1 MTNSFYVNS
10 CTKRQ
15 ANLINIYKEMFFK
28 MLIDV
33 GHFSV
38 LSPHTVDFLIRRKE
52 LIYNGEKQHF
62 KISPLFSDSYE
73 TMINTWY
80 M

>member
-15 ANLINIYKEMFFK
+15 ANLISIFKEMF
-28 MLIDV
+28 DV

-38 LSPHTVDFLIRRKE
+38 LSPHTIDFLIRRKE
-52 LIYNGEKQHF
+52 LIYNGEKQHLQILKSHLYF
-62 KISPLFSDSYE
+62 LTVMKL
-73 TMINTWY
+73 
-80 M
+80 

>member
-1 MTNSFYVNS
+1 MTLNSFYVKS
-10 CTKRQ
+10 CTKKQ
-15 ANLINIYKEMFFK
+15 NNLINIFKEMFFK

-52 LIYNGEKQHF
+52 LIYNGEKQHSQILKSHLYF
-62 KISPLFSDSYE
+62 LTVMKL
-73 TMINTWY
+73 
-80 M
+80 

>member
-15 ANLINIYKEMFFK
+15 ANLINIFKEMFFK
-28 MLIDV
+28 MLIDTV

-38 LSPHTVDFLIRRKE
+38 LSPHTTDFLIRRKE
-52 LIYNGEKQHF
+52 LIYNGEKQHSQILKSHLYF
-62 KISPLFSDSYE
+62 LTVMKL
-73 TMINTWY
+73 
-80 M
+80 

>member
-1 MTNSFYVNS
+1 
-10 CTKRQ
+10 
-15 ANLINIYKEMFFK
+15 

-52 LIYNGEKQHF
+52 LIYNGEKQHSQILKSHLYF
-62 KISPLFSDSYE
+62 LTVMKL
-73 TMINTWY
+73 
-80 M
+80 

>member
-15 ANLINIYKEMFFK
+15 ANLINIFKEMFFK

-52 LIYNGEKQHF
+52 LIYNGEKQHSQILKSHLYF
-62 KISPLFSDSYE
+62 LTVMKL
-73 TMINTWY
+73 
-80 M
+80 